1 VRGGSEDV
9 VGRCVTDMEQ
19 GLLHVDTVTWGGGMT
34 LAFYFVNGWK
44 PCDQELWDR
53 YWALSPSVPLFWKIA
68 ESLHF
73 DEVFMSCRKL
83 RKTTA
88 LWEDLGLLLGYAH
101 MMPAWMRKKVFRRF
115 RNSVRFEWMAA
126 VVVQCCMKKTFLEN
140 TTRHFCLLFVP

>member
-1 VRGGSEDV
+1 MDTTFDARAHTITFVYCFLGYVRVRGGSEDV

-19 GLLHVDTVTWGGGMT
+19 GLLHVDTVTMEGMT

-44 PCDQELWDR
+44 PCDQQLWDR

-83 RKTTA
+83 RGRT
-88 LWEDLGLLLGYAH
+88 LGCCWV
-101 MMPAWMRKKVFRRF
+101 MP
-115 RNSVRFEWMAA
+115 
-126 VVVQCCMKKTFLEN
+126 T
-140 TTRHFCLLFVP
+140 